1 MAPRQLKG
9 LILSGGKANR
19 LRPFSYTG
27 AKQLVPLANKPVLF
41 YAIEQLVEAGI
52 TDIGIVVGDM
62 GHQIEA
68 AVGDGSQFGARIQCI
83 QQSGPL
89 GLAHAVL
96 TGEEFIGD
104 SPFVVVLGDNF
115 LVGGIKKYVESFDET
130 CNAQILLKKV
140 EDPRELGVAVV
151 EHEQVTRLVEK
162 PQEFVSDLAVTGVY
176 MFDSGIFKA
185 ARQIQPSARGELE
198 ITDAIQGLLDSG
210 HVVRA
215 ATVEGRWIDTGKFD
229 DLLDANEVALQ
240 GIERRLDGQ
249 FDERSVVNGPVALEA
264 GSVVRNSV
272 INGPAIV
279 GKHTVIEDSTIG
291 PSTSIHDRCV
301 IRRVTLTRSIVMQDS
316 RLEDCQ
322 PGFSD
327 SIIGRFVQLRGGAGA
342 YSVQLGDHSHGRLP

>member
-1 MAPRQLKG
+1 MPSRPLKG

-27 AKQLVPLANKPVLF
+27 AKQLVPLANKPVIF

-68 AVGDGSQFGARIQCI
+68 AVGDGSRFGARIECI

-96 TGEEFIGD
+96 TGEEFIEGC
-104 SPFVVVLGDNF
+104 PFVVVLGDNF
-115 LVGGIKKYVESFDET
+115 LVGGIRKYVDSFDDT
-130 CNAQILLKKV
+130 CNAQILLKQV
-140 EDPRELGVAVV
+140 SNPSELGVAIV

-162 PQEFVSDLAVTGVY
+162 PEHFVSDLAVTGIY
-176 MFDSGIFKA
+176 MFDQEIFQA
-185 ARQIQPSARGELE
+185 AREIKPSARGELE
-198 ITDAIQGLLDSG
+198 ITDAIQRLLDTG
-210 HVVRA
+210 KVVRA

-229 DLLDANEVALQ
+229 DLLEANEVALERL
-240 GIERRLDGQ
+240 ERRLDGEV
-249 FDERSVVNGPVALEA
+249 DDSSVLNGPVVLEE
-264 GSVVRNSV
+264 GSVVRHSV

-279 GKHTVIEDSTIG
+279 GRQTVVEDSTIG

-301 IRRVTLTRSIVMQDS
+301 IRRVNLRRSIVMQDS
-316 RLEDCQ
+316 TLEDCQ
-322 PGFSD
+322 KEFSD
-327 SIIGRFVQLRGGAGA
+327 SIIGRFVQLRGGSST
-342 YSVQLGDHSHGRLP
+342 YSLQLGDHSHGVLP